1 MIFQSGRKK
10 RAYFFNS
17 LETFNTI
24 ELNLKR
30 TCRRLQKKV
39 RIRHCGNFPR
49 TNQATN
55 TGLYKATR
63 KNAFDTAEVLKKIR
77 NSAIHWFL
85 CNYVII
91 RTLYGLCRTRKY
103 QTRNAILLERWEQ
116 ILKAKKSG
124 GLVREA
130 VLLERAAL
138 LERIR

>member
-10 RAYFFNS
+10 RAYFFSS

-49 TNQATN
+49 TKQATN
-55 TGLYKATR
+55 TGLYKATC

-91 RTLYGLCRTRKY
+91 RTLYGLC
-103 QTRNAILLERWEQ
+103 QTRNAILLERREQ